1 MHINHSIYLYD
12 YSNNQI
18 MLGPDETVVPK
29 KIDSFSILCARY
41 GRVISALQYLCLGRN
56 ILNII

>member
-1 MHINHSIYLYD
+1 
-12 YSNNQI
+12 

>member
-1 MHINHSIYLYD
+1 
-12 YSNNQI
+12 
-18 MLGPDETVVPK
+18 MLGPDETVVAK

-41 GRVISALQYLCLGRN
+41 GRVVISALQYLWLGRN